1 MTDSDLKFI
10 LFFAVVCVYA
20 ANPFIGAIV
29 TIGFGS
35 VVLAVVLVGPHWRA
49 FGIGLGALFLLIAVA
64 SVLMRNP
71 VAGRII
77 LVPLAL
83 YAIFKRRQLVR
94 WWRTNA
100 DHQPLRTV
108 RRIGMFYVFWGL
120 LWGLL
125 SPWTG
130 LGSPWT
136 VVPVFAVLIVITA
149 LKSRQ
154 MLRWWRAWDER
165 GRPIDIDVLPDAK
178 VTRR

>member
-1 MTDSDLKFI
+1 MIAFI
-10 LFFAVVCVYA
+10 AFIACVVWFAHETV
-20 ANPFIGAIV
+20 PKSGMPGFWV
-29 TIGFGS
+29 TLWESIFALPWKGI
-35 VVLAVVLVGPHWRA
+35 
-49 FGIGLGALFLLIAVA
+49 GIGLLVLVLVIAWATVT
-64 SVLMRNP
+64 MRNP
-71 VAGRII
+71 VAGRTIFALLI
-77 LVPLAL
+77 L
-83 YAIFKRRQLVR
+83 YAILRRGRLVR

-165 GRPIDIDVLPDAK
+165 GRPIDIEVLPDAK
-178 VTRR
+178 VTRP